1 LRNDRLITVVQ
12 LYAQELYPP
21 DRYGDQPL
29 TEAVLVDSFGG
40 VVDRCDGLKRELIE
54 AKKAQKVEED
64 RLANTEL
71 LVDFLRGGGTAPDSS
86 GVKRPREGS
95 PE

>member
-1 LRNDRLITVVQ
+1 
-12 LYAQELYPP
+12 
-21 DRYGDQPL
+21 
-29 TEAVLVDSFGG
+29 
-40 VVDRCDGLKRELIE
+40 VDRCDELKRELIE
-54 AKKAQKVEED
+54 AKKAQKVAED

-71 LVDFLRGGGTAPDSS
+71 LVHFLRGGGTATDSS